1 MHNGHPASLLCSFCH
16 HGEDAAGRLHASTPN
31 GRKAFPGEDEYSIG
45 MYHQN
50 TGMILTQKTQRV
62 ACVNA
67 AHSISHC
74 NALQRHMHRHA

>member
-16 HGEDAAGRLHASTPN
+16 HWEDAAGRLPASTPN
-31 GRKAFPGEDEYSIG
+31 GQKSFPREDKYSIG
-45 MYHQN
+45 IYHQN
-50 TGMILTQKTQRV
+50 AGMILTQKTQRA

-67 AHSISHC
+67 ARCISHC